1 MSGDSLGGSAGAS
14 SFVDVSERRT
24 RPDLRAI
31 FENAY
36 RVVFPLLDPKQNPSL
51 GNPTHFVRIVLRES
65 FPDLHQQ
72 DISILSV
79 AVERVFRE
87 RSKSECR

>member
-1 MSGDSLGGSAGAS
+1 MSADSLCVSAGAS
-14 SFVDVSERRT
+14 SCADASERRA

-31 FENAY
+31 FESAY

-51 GNPTHFVRIVLRES
+51 GSPAHFVRIVLHEA

-79 AVERVFRE
+79 AIERVFRE